1 MSAST
6 HDAIERHQLGALR
19 TWLASGVRRR
29 RRDQRWTQRDLAR
42 RAGINHALVN
52 RLERGGNTSIETFG
66 RIADALAWDACK
78 DLIDGP
84 PAVVEVRMLL
94 MRRLRT
100 LAGRFGRLLITLEEA
115 EEADDH
121 ASA

>member
-1 MSAST
+1 MSTST
-6 HDAIERHQLGALR
+6 RDAIDRHQLGALR

-42 RAGINHALVN
+42 RAGVNHALVN
-52 RLERGGNTSIETFG
+52 RLERGGNISVETFG
-66 RIADALAWDACK
+66 RIASALAWDACQ

-84 PAVVEVRMLL
+84 PAIVEVRMLL
-94 MRRLRT
+94 IRRLRGV
-100 LAGRFGRLLITLEEA
+100 AGRLGRLLITLEEA
-115 EEADDH
+115 EEEDDH